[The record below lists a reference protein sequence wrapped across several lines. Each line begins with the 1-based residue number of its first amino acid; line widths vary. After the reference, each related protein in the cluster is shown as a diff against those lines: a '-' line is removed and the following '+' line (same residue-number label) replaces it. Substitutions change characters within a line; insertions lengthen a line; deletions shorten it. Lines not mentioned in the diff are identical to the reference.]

1 MLSTILQ
8 TIGLVAGL
16 AFIGYGF
23 YLTGKDWLTDEKERS
38 FEEHVEELIEMIK
51 EK

>member
-1 MLSTILQ
+1 MATILQ
-8 TIGLVAGL
+8 ITGAVIGLSCIA
-16 AFIGYGF
+16 YGF
-23 YLTGKDWLTDEKERS
+23 FITAKDWITDEKERS